1 MGQGFFRA
9 GLADTAGNGGNP
21 RACPGAPGH
30 GEAAQSLQCI
40 SDDQTWLASEAVCTC
55 LGYQGGCRAVVE
67 STADKIVAIE
77 IGPGKGDEQ
86 IASLERAGID

>member
-9 GLADTAGNGGNP
+9 GLADTAGNGGNL
-21 RACPGAPGH
+21 RACPGASGH
-30 GEAAQSLQCI
+30 GEAAQSLQRI
-40 SDDQTWLASEAVCTC
+40 SDDQAGHTVEAVCTG
-55 LGYQGGCRAVVE
+55 LGYQGCCRAVVE